1 MKVIAAVLVV
11 GALLL
16 VAGPVKRAY
25 DSAHIGAPAL
35 IYHCPAG
42 TFVKRWWVPA
52 SSGGWRWWST
62 SRSTSGRACRRPSA

>member
-1 MKVIAAVLVV
+1 MKVIAAVLVA

-35 IYHCPAG
+35 VYQCPAG
-42 TFVKRWWVPA
+42 TLIATGKLHSETP
-52 SSGGWRWWST
+52 GH
-62 SRSTSGRACRRPSA
+62 GRM

>member
-1 MKVIAAVLVV
+1 MKLIAAVLVV

-35 IYHCPAG
+35 VYQ
-42 TFVKRWWVPA
+42 
-52 SSGGWRWWST
+52 
-62 SRSTSGRACRRPSA
+62 CRRELS